1 MARFDCQHH
10 SYSPLASDLKLRC
23 SPFRSP
29 RLEPIQH
36 GPQSLGSTLGG
47 SQCFFCNLWI
57 RNDPT
62 FQLFTPDLRVIYVG
76 GGMKSEIATC
86 LLIGPIQFA
95 QSTIFFLGDSRHLRF
110 VGIKSRQRLFW
121 SPFSRDTLEPLDEV
135 ANLSHRPPSRDPAS
149 AHAFYEGE
157 P

>member
-1 MARFDCQHH
+1 MPKQTAEVTGGT
-10 SYSPLASDLKLRC
+10 SVLKLRC
-23 SPFRSP
+23 SPFHPP

-36 GPQSLGSTLGG
+36 GPQSLGGTLGG
-47 SQCFFCNLWI
+47 SQCFFGSLRI
-57 RNDPT
+57 RSDLP
-62 FQLFTPDLRVIYVG
+62 FQLFTPDLRMVYVG
-76 GGMKSEIATC
+76 GGVQSEIAAR

-121 SPFSRDTLEPLDEV
+121 SSFSRDTLEPLDQL
-135 ANLSHRPPSRDPAS
+135 ADLSHRPPSRDPAS
-149 AHAFYEGE
+149 AHAFDEVE